1 MPPSVALKALD
12 ILPVC
17 LSWTSLLLHLPPPP
31 KWMTATNGS
40 ANHKSRPWTGPG
52 MPPPRA
58 IKLPRNRWP
67 IKPGPGDGGRWDPPR
82 AIPPSTRLSPR
93 VDSGCVRV
101 MSKLRSN
108 HVSEVRGSGGVSV
121 STTVDSSLPL
131 PCALNCNAPDP
142 DKSVHAEPRSR
153 SNLGTYMDVCRPGA
167 AVETKPCWGIESA
180 HQCPDF
186 RTSRH
191 PV

>member
-1 MPPSVALKALD
+1 MSRRCALGEQGYHVVGVYASHGKLKLGQCRLMTCSMPFTPLVAQHMPPSVALKALD

-17 LSWTSLLLHLPPPP
+17 LSWKSLLLHLPPPP
-31 KWMTATNGS
+31 KWMTARNGS

-52 MPPPRA
+52 QPPPRA

-67 IKPGPGDGGRWDPPR
+67 IKPGPGDGERWGPAPSNTALD
-82 AIPPSTRLSPR
+82 STRTEEKK

-121 STTVDSSLPL
+121 STTVL
-131 PCALNCNAPDP
+131 
-142 DKSVHAEPRSR
+142 
-153 SNLGTYMDVCRPGA
+153 
-167 AVETKPCWGIESA
+167 
-180 HQCPDF
+180 
-186 RTSRH
+186 
-191 PV
+191 